1 MSESGKN
8 PDDMDPQGTSRTY
21 QMTKGNLPVQD
32 EEGLSSGIKLS
43 AQPSLKE
50 RAEYEPN
57 REDQHG
63 DSKTHSLPQEASG
76 TNVPSNQYLVG
87 DEEMQKGS
95 QDAHARRNNEVQP
108 ETNNTTSEARH
119 TGSSTNQAKQDE
131 EIPGE
136 GDKPASDQSDQKTR
150 QQFEGQGENVDTQSS
165 PQEAATQK
173 SSKNQEVD
181 LEKGVKE
188 HNIIQAL
195 QENDDVGSEDMNLV
209 KTASQKRCPKQNST
223 EPEDENKEGETE
235 EVKRTTLES
244 KNSTEPEYTDTAS
257 EIQEPPVQKAKELP
271 VQGNASSASKTT
283 DIRAEEKEGRDSGVH
298 RIAEQRE
305 SEEKI
310 HPLTLIN
317 QIQEEKYQEVQE
329 SLKEWNTQKSSMTQE
344 LNIEEEDVHPRIE
357 RAAVPEEARLI
368 EKRKAEILMS
378 DEVIFATAGNPEL
391 RDQKQELVQ
400 PENKSGRENKRVDH
414 TSDKFIKEDD
424 DYQGQ
429 YHEATISQSY
439 ERSSKTYNS
448 SIPNNPESGPEA
460 SDQSGQRES
469 HRQAEPF
476 TEYVQESQHGNPS
489 TQKQVTLGEEN
500 ITQEIVLQSN
510 RKDESLTEKHG
521 LPLEVKHQNN
531 HSSVTKGPEP
541 ALEPS
546 GHPEE
551 SIEGAENTKSSLEKE
566 VPGALKEDLKNQ
578 VSITQ
583 CPAKEDGRKGL
594 PVLIVSIKKE
604 DETLEAQK
612 ILVKNKS
619 ENNLDLETQE
629 PATWKKEK
637 ESLQESARKEDIQQE
652 LVQKRHSYSVSQSD
666 LNEKTERNQQYFSA
680 ETGTLSSNPSCMYP
694 QENILQQ
701 TGITQDPA
709 QPIKTSSTEPHN
721 DPSEILVSNDSQ
733 VSQQCTKELLN
744 EGPAGTKQT
753 ASIQALEEKQGLG
766 EKSQYHKE
774 KQETQSNSSL
784 PQEKNF

>member
-1 MSESGKN
+1 
-8 PDDMDPQGTSRTY
+8 MDPQGTSRTY

-32 EEGLSSGIKLS
+32 EEGLPSGIELS

-50 RAEYEPN
+50 RAEDEHN
-57 REDQHG
+57 REDQNG
-63 DSKTHSLPQEASG
+63 DSKTHSLLQEASG
-76 TNVPSNQYLVG
+76 TNVLSNQYLVG

-136 GDKPASDQSDQKTR
+136 GDKPASDQSDQETR
-150 QQFEGQGENVDTQSS
+150 QQFEGQGENVDTQSY

-188 HNIIQAL
+188 HNVIQAL
-195 QENDDVGSEDMNLV
+195 QENDDVRSEDMDLEE
-209 KTASQKRCPKQNST
+209 TAAQKPCPKQNST

-235 EVKRTTLES
+235 EVKRTTSES
-244 KNSTEPEYTDTAS
+244 KNLTEPDTNMAP
-257 EIQEPPVQKAKELP
+257 ELQEPPLQKAKVLP
-271 VQGNASSASKTT
+271 VQGDASSASKTT
-283 DIRAEEKEGRDSGVH
+283 DIRAEETEGRDSGVC
-298 RIAEQRE
+298 RKAEQRE
-305 SEEKI
+305 SEEKT
-310 HPLTLIN
+310 HPLTLID

-329 SLKEWNTQKSSMTQE
+329 SPKEWNTQKSSMTQE
-344 LNIEEEDVHPRIE
+344 LNLEEKEDVHPRIE
-357 RAAVPEEARLI
+357 RAAVPEEARLT

-378 DEVIFATAGNPEL
+378 DEVIFAAAGNPGL
-391 RDQKQELVQ
+391 RDQMQELVQ
-400 PENKSGRENKRVDH
+400 LENKSGRENKRVDH
-414 TSDKFIKEDD
+414 TSDKLIKEDD

-429 YHEATISQSY
+429 HHEATISQNY

-448 SIPNNPESGPEA
+448 PIPNNPESDPEA
-460 SDQSGQRES
+460 SNQSGQRES

-476 TEYVQESQHGNPS
+476 TEYVQGSQHGDPN
-489 TQKQVTLGEEN
+489 TQKQVTQGEEK
-500 ITQEIVLQSN
+500 ITQEVVLQLD
-510 RKDESLTEKHG
+510 RKDESLTEEHG
-521 LPLEVKHQNN
+521 GKHQNN
-531 HSSVTKGPEP
+531 HSSVTKGSEP

-566 VPGALKEDLKNQ
+566 DPGALNKDLKNQ
-578 VSITQ
+578 FSVTQ
-583 CPAKEDGRKGL
+583 CPTKEEGRKEL

-604 DETLEAQK
+604 DEAIESQK
-612 ILVKNKS
+612 ILVKNRS

-666 LNEKTERNQQYFSA
+666 LNEKIERNQQYFSA
-680 ETGTLSSNPSCMYP
+680 EAGTLSSNPSCMYP
-694 QENILQQ
+694 QESILQQ
-701 TGITQDPA
+701 TGITQNQA
-709 QPIKTSSTEPHN
+709 QPIKASGSEPHN
-721 DPSEILVSNDSQ
+721 DPSEILVSNDSH

-744 EGPAGTKQT
+744 AGPAGTKQT
-753 ASIQALEEKQGLG
+753 ASIQALEDKQDLE
-766 EKSQYHKE
+766 EKSQYPKE
-774 KQETQSNSSL
+774 KQETQSSDLSL
-784 PQEKNF
+784 TQEKNF